1 MEVIR
6 LKLHSEGLCNL
17 LDGHTC
23 FECSERQTS
32 DDGRDFLPKVI
43 HHCIYAVMNHPR
55 SRVDYIIW
63 NSLEIFLLF
72 SPGSSYSIRVMKDAK
87 KFNKEPDITTSR
99 VSTTSSWCS
108 SPALWC
114 SQRHRPVP
122 KVKHNLCWH
131 CTAQQLVFFVDTALK
146 ISLCAAHILSVYLYT
161 LFEIIV
167 FSVFRVQ
174 IFKRCYKK
182 SQPSVCTDVNW
193 AYRCPMHWLVRTCW
207 M

>member
-114 SQRHRPVP
+114 SQPHRPVW
-122 KVKHNLCWH
+122 KVKHNLCWR

-146 ISLCAAHILSVYLYT
+146 ISLCAAHVISVYLHI
-161 LFEIIV
+161 LFEIILFNV
-167 FSVFRVQ
+167 FWVQ
-174 IFKRCYKK
+174 IYKRC
-182 SQPSVCTDVNW
+182 
-193 AYRCPMHWLVRTCW
+193 
-207 M
+207 

>member
-114 SQRHRPVP
+114 SQPHRPVR
-122 KVKHNLCWH
+122 KVNTQSLLALY
-131 CTAQQLVFFVDTALK
+131 CTA
-146 ISLCAAHILSVYLYT
+146 IG
-161 LFEIIV
+161 
-167 FSVFRVQ
+167 VFRGHSTENLTVCGTCHISISSHSVWNHCVQ
-174 IFKRCYKK
+174 CF
-182 SQPSVCTDVNW
+182 SGPNF
-193 AYRCPMHWLVRTCW
+193 
-207 M
+207 

>member
-1 MEVIR
+1 
-6 LKLHSEGLCNL
+6 
-17 LDGHTC
+17 
-23 FECSERQTS
+23 
-32 DDGRDFLPKVI
+32 
-43 HHCIYAVMNHPR
+43 MNHPR

-63 NSLEIFLLF
+63 NSLEI
-72 SPGSSYSIRVMKDAK
+72 STGSSYSIRVMKDAK

-99 VSTTSSWCS
+99 VSTTSRCCS

-114 SQRHRPVP
+114 SQPHRPVR
-122 KVKHNLCWH
+122 KVKHNLCWR

-193 AYRCPMHWLVRTCW
+193 AYSDIGALCIGLSGPVECKVDHFIIFGVSYHQKDVLNRIIFDIIHHQS
-207 M
+207 